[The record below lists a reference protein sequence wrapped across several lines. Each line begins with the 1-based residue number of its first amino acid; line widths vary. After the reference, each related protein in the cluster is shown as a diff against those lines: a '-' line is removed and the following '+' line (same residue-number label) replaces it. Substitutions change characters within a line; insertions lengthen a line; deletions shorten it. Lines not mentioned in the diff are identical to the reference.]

1 MWGQNWKKFEQNNK
15 TIPLNV
21 LFVPHNTKTIRV
33 AYRSEYNHKREK
45 QVTLLMISDGI
56 KWHYLAVSNL
66 SALVGGNYQI
76 ITGTFIV

>member
-1 MWGQNWKKFEQNNK
+1 MWGQNWEKFEQNNK

-45 QVTLLMISDGI
+45 QVTLLMINDGI
-56 KWHYLAVSNL
+56 KWHYLALSNL
-66 SALVGGNYQI
+66 SALL
-76 ITGTFIV
+76 